1 MKDFEKIIREKG
13 LPEVGQEVR
22 SKKYGTVWRVME
34 KKEIWAN
41 ILPDPQS
48 GEPRMVPAIYLMF
61 WRVKEGERPGVGKM
75 MGYEYTLY
83 DNTFS
88 LNWDI
93 VAELALF
100 NRTGRCSIV
109 GARAHACG
117 PFLAPTPWDEPRG
130 ITPREEDNQ

>member
-1 MKDFEKIIREKG
+1 MKDYDNIIREKG

-48 GEPRMVPAIYLMF
+48 GETRMVPAIYLMF
-61 WRVKEGERPGVGKM
+61 GRVKEGERPGVGRM

-83 DNTFS
+83 DNTFT
-88 LNWDI
+88 LNGDI
-93 VAELALF
+93 I
-100 NRTGRCSIV
+100 S
-109 GARAHACG
+109 
-117 PFLAPTPWDEPRG
+117 
-130 ITPREEDNQ
+130 